1 MQSGITE
8 KNLYVEVEASLVQQK
23 QIETLTAYFPQL
35 YALGA
40 INLIGSDLEHHR
52 FNYYTFSIADQKQ
65 QLTIRVDKLQSGY
78 EQLMTIIENYEQ
90 YLQNPEQPSPEVPE
104 EPSPEVP
111 EQPSPEVPEEPS
123 PEVPEQPSP
132 EVPEEPSPEV
142 PEEPS
147 PEVPEQPSPEVP
159 EEPKPE
165 VPEEPSPE
173 VPEQPSPEVVVPP
186 TFDLTLGN
194 PVLTVV
200 KQPNQDGSLQYP
212 YTVTVKPTL
221 SQEQQQLM
229 MRQYIFDLMQ
239 FFNVSLV
246 QTNETTTQIV
256 YTYQVSKKFQRIFQ
270 EASGKDFYIEF
281 IINKDTDE
289 SVYLIEPSV
298 KPEGTPTQQ
307 SVGNGQQQ
315 LILQVEAQTIEALPQ
330 GGEQVPEIL
339 APTDTTA
346 QADQDSLQ
354 QGEQEQS
361 KIETVS
367 KAQYAKVLATG
378 MAATTALLW
387 WQMKKR

>member
-1 MQSGITE
+1 P
-8 KNLYVEVEASLVQQK
+8 K
-23 QIETLTAYFPQL
+23 
-35 YALGA
+35 
-40 INLIGSDLEHHR
+40 
-52 FNYYTFSIADQKQ
+52 
-65 QLTIRVDKLQSGY
+65 
-78 EQLMTIIENYEQ
+78 
-90 YLQNPEQPSPEVPE
+90 
-104 EPSPEVP
+104 
-111 EQPSPEVPEEPS
+111 
-123 PEVPEQPSP
+123 
-132 EVPEEPSPEV
+132 
-142 PEEPS
+142 

-165 VPEEPSPE
+165 VPEEPK
-173 VPEQPSPEVVVPP
+173 PEVVVPP

-200 KQPNQDGSLQYP
+200 KQPNQDGSLQHP
-212 YTVTVKPTL
+212 YTVTVKSTL
-221 SQEQQQLM
+221 SQEQQQLL

-270 EASGKDFYIEF
+270 EALGKDFYIEF

-289 SVYLIEPSV
+289 SVYLIEPPV

-307 SVGNGQQQ
+307 SSGNGQQQ
-315 LILQVEAQTIEALPQ
+315 LILQVEAQTVEPLPQ

-346 QADQDSLQ
+346 QADQDLRQ

-361 KIETVS
+361 EIETVS

-378 MAATTALLW
+378 MVATTALLW